1 MGIVRPGPLEGIAE
15 LAAQFVLL
23 SVAPIHENRNRR
35 LRANNSRFHRLV
47 SPSSFPPRLEP
58 GLFSALPSMF
68 LKGPPLWDSSSP
80 EPLPSR
86 GELVQAQAELSLPS
100 QTGGL
105 RGPAAAGSAERAAQE
120 TRELRNA
127 RLYRLYSI
135 VCPKPVGLPSL
146 GLRPASEKKQSG
158 PQMTGVTGNRKS
170 SPQTNISTLSQKGK
184 PPQIWMAESMQNGHW
199 GCHQP
204 SR

>member
-1 MGIVRPGPLEGIAE
+1 MRTETVDCEQTTADFTVLFPRVLFRLGWNPAFFQLCRRCFSKDRLCGTLRVRSLCLPEA
-15 LAAQFVLL
+15 
-23 SVAPIHENRNRR
+23 SWCR
-35 LRANNSRFHRLV
+35 LRQSCPCQAKRAGYAGRPQPVPRKGRRRRRANCAM
-47 SPSSFPPRLEP
+47 PDCTDCTQ
-58 GLFSALPSMF
+58 LFAP
-68 LKGPPLWDSSSP
+68 
-80 EPLPSR
+80 
-86 GELVQAQAELSLPS
+86 
-100 QTGGL
+100 
-105 RGPAAAGSAERAAQE
+105 
-120 TRELRNA
+120 N
-127 RLYRLYSI
+127 
-135 VCPKPVGLPSL
+135 PVGLPSL